1 MLGLLAFSLFLALC
15 RGIYCKEPS
24 KRLTKLDW
32 EVVRNDRFFGDDT
45 MVRSDRKDE
54 FGHDQ
59 CTPLEPPL
67 FETDHEC
74 LVDFQLL
81 TSWWRYLE
89 YRNKCIVGNGWSTS
103 TLALDSPHDSKSV
116 ARDSKSHDSKS
127 VARCFPKYFCNETI
141 GVINLSVRSQVRHH
155 WDEGSISGPDSAYF
169 VPDQPE
175 LSSIDATPSP
185 SPTPITA
192 KLSLVLPDSHNDT
205 VGYFPAAL
213 IPIVPIILIAA
224 AVLVTFFI
232 VAVILCLQK
241 REDQRRLP
249 EEDISDNSVGDFS
262 DEHVPPSPLISRSS
276 STVST
281 SNSNPSSGGYCAGDE
296 ISRIMPPV
304 WNRSASCPHLPAHAT
319 HLYSS
324 TDDVSSLS
332 MSTLRSSSN
341 CHLSPLSTS
350 SSRNTVPILL
360 DRSSAEG
367 ESYRDDV
374 PNLSHQSDTGSA
386 MSFPSTASAVSPEEE
401 EGQVCPQVVV
411 DQQESAQG
419 SRSTTRPTVGGF
431 TSTSSSDSIPASLQG
446 ISKQD
451 LPPLVCSSV
460 DEETEC

>member
-15 RGIYCKEPS
+15 GGIYRKEPS

-103 TLALDSPHDSKSV
+103 TLALDSPHDSKCV
-116 ARDSKSHDSKS
+116 AHR
-127 VARCFPKYFCNETI
+127 FLKYFHNETI
-141 GVINLSVRSQVRHH
+141 GVIKLSLDFKVHH
-155 WDEGSISGPDSAYF
+155 WDEGDSDEGFISDPDSAYF

-205 VGYFPAAL
+205 VGYIPVAL
-213 IPIVPIILIAA
+213 IPIFPVILIVA

-232 VAVILCLQK
+232 VTVILCLK

-419 SRSTTRPTVGGF
+419 SRSTARPTVGGF